1 MKDAGLG
8 ILISMAVSGLVWV
21 LWDVSGAL
29 PTAVFGLLATAIHVA
44 AVALLKSGL
53 KHSFGMLMWRW
64 SMGMG
69 LRLIGVGLFAV
80 AVTVQGDRFPVIPSA
95 IGYIGVLLPLMV
107 SEMRLIR

>member
-1 MKDAGLG
+1 MKDAGVG
-8 ILISMAVSGLVWV
+8 ILITMAVSGLVWAI
-21 LWDVSGAL
+21 WDVSWAL

-53 KHSFGMLMWRW
+53 KQSFGMLMWRW

-69 LRLIGVGLFAV
+69 LRLMGVGVFAV
-80 AVTVQGDRFPVIPSA
+80 AVTIQGDRFPAIPSA
-95 IGYIGVLLPLMV
+95 IGYVGVLLPLMV